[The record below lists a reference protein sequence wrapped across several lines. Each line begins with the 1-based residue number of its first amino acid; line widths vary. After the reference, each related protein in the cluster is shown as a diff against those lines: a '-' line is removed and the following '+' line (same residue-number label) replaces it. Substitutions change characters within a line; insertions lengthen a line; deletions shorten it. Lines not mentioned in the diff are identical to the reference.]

1 MISNDFDQCEL
12 LVAQQKYFQISIWN
26 ELCLGNKNHFDN
38 DIFYFGMQP
47 FDITGEEMPTA
58 LTKLRKSKYGK
69 YHDNHKFINETLVIM
84 QCLCIYK
91 AYFGQKCTYAIPDV
105 GKGNMKM

>member
-1 MISNDFDQCEL
+1 MIYFILEL
-12 LVAQQKYFQISIWN
+12 
-26 ELCLGNKNHFDN
+26 
-38 DIFYFGMQP
+38 QP

-91 AYFGQKCTYAIPDV
+91 AHFGQWCTYASPTG
-105 GKGNMKM
+105 GKGNMKKYNITYF

>member
-1 MISNDFDQCEL
+1 M
-12 LVAQQKYFQISIWN
+12 
-26 ELCLGNKNHFDN
+26 CLGNKNHFDN

-91 AYFGQKCTYAIPDV
+91 AYLANNAHMRFLPLERVIYKNVQHKTLIRIIC
-105 GKGNMKM
+105 KGIYLLIKI